1 MKVILRK
8 DAQKLGKTGDV
19 VAVKNGY
26 ARNYLIPRGM
36 VYEANQGNLRQ
47 LEEEKKQ
54 QSKRSDKD
62 HKISEALAAQLE
74 KVSITIKMKVGEEDK
89 LFGSVTS
96 QMIAEALLE
105 KGITIDK
112 RQIELED
119 ELKTLGIFDV
129 PVKLAGGVMGKVK
142 VWIVKE

>member
-1 MKVILRK
+1 
-8 DAQKLGKTGDV
+8 
-19 VAVKNGY
+19 
-26 ARNYLIPRGM
+26 M

-105 KGITIDK
+105 KGITISAYSMFP
-112 RQIELED
+112 LNSPA
-119 ELKTLGIFDV
+119 V
-129 PVKLAGGVMGKVK
+129 
-142 VWIVKE
+142 

>member
-19 VAVKNGY
+19 VTVKNGY

-54 QSKRSDKD
+54 QSKRSDKE
-62 HKISEALAAQLE
+62 HKVSEALAAQLE

-96 QMIAEALLE
+96 QMIAEALIE

-119 ELKTLGIFDV
+119 ALKTLGIFDV